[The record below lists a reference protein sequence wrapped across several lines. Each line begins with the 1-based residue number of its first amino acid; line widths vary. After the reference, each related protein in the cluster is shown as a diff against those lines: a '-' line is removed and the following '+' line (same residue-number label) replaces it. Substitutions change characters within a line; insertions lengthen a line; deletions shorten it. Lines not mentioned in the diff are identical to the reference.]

1 MTSIRRQLTVRL
13 LVGTLAV
20 VIGAELAVFLYLRGE
35 LVEQFDAALLAK
47 ARAFGSLIQVDPD
60 GTLDLELSE
69 RAMPEY
75 ARANA
80 PEYFQVWHADGGVFQ
95 RSRSLGGGDLPLQP
109 LAEGKRKRFF
119 DMPGPDGRTLRAVV
133 TRVRPAPDTDERGGA
148 AAPAVAGGPSRAD
161 ADGPP
166 PPPPPLTVMLAAG
179 RTELD
184 ETVAH
189 VMWALLAMAGG
200 LAAAVAAVVTSV
212 VRGGLA
218 PLRELGDAAAT
229 IDSETLA
236 YRFNPGDVA
245 AELKP
250 ICLRLNDLLARMEET
265 LARERRFTADVA
277 HELRTP
283 VAELRLLAEVAL
295 KWPTADPDALARNY
309 ADVLEIARR
318 MEAVVASLLT
328 LVRCQSAGPAAA
340 LEPLD
345 LRGLAA
351 EAWRGHLPIARQRE
365 MRVDVDVPDRLTVRG
380 DRAMLVSL
388 LGNLFGNAVAHA
400 PAGGQVS
407 CTARAGGGHDARPS
421 VLLVLENDNPGL
433 RPEDLEHVWE
443 PFWRKDAA
451 RSDGQRCG
459 LGLALVKAYAK
470 ALMIGLH
477 VELTSS
483 QRFRVTVL
491 FPDARSGTG
500 NGTPASDAALQD
512 DVPHAPPTP
521 PDGRFGEFSGTETS
535 KV

>member
-13 LVGTLAV
+13 LIGTLAV
-20 VIGAELAVFLYLRGE
+20 VIGAAFGVFLYLRSE

-47 ARAFGSLIQVDPD
+47 ARAFGSLIQVDAD
-60 GTLDLELSE
+60 GALDLELSD

-75 ARANA
+75 ARAHA
-80 PEYFQVWHADGGVFQ
+80 SEYFQVWHADGGVFQ
-95 RSRSLGGGDLPLQP
+95 RSKSLGGGDLPLQP
-109 LAEGKRKRFF
+109 LGEGKRKRFF
-119 DMPGPDGRTLRAVV
+119 DMTDPDRRTLRAVV
-133 TRVRPAPDTDERGGA
+133 TRVRAAPDTDEGGGA
-148 AAPAVAGGPSRAD
+148 AAPVAPAAAGSPSRAD
-161 ADGPP
+161 AAG
-166 PPPPPLTVMLAAG
+166 PPPLTVMLAVG

-200 LAAAVAAVVTSV
+200 LATAVAAVVTSV

-236 YRFNPGDVA
+236 YRFNANDIA

-250 ICLRLNDLLARMEET
+250 ICQRLNDLLARMEET

-295 KWPTADPDALARNY
+295 KWPTADPDALALNY

-318 MEAVVASLLT
+318 MEAVVASLLS
-328 LVRCQSAGPAAA
+328 LVRCQSAGLATA

-345 LRGLAA
+345 LRSVAS

-365 MRVDVDVPDRLTVRG
+365 LRVDADVPDELTVRG
-380 DRAMLVSL
+380 DRAMLVSM

-407 CTARAGGGHDARPS
+407 CTARHDARRA
-421 VLLVLENDNPGL
+421 VLLLLENDNPGL

-470 ALMIGLH
+470 AMSIGLH

-483 QRFRVTVL
+483 QRFRVTVR
-491 FPDARSGTG
+491 FPDARFDPD
-500 NGTPASDAALQD
+500 NGQPASVAA
-512 DVPHAPPTP
+512 
-521 PDGRFGEFSGTETS
+521 
-535 KV
+535 